1 MQKIEHGLQLSN
13 TSADKQV
20 NVNFHQTFAIFSE
33 ATSVLKINFDTIFLA
48 QEYCKN
54 QKKPKK

>member
-20 NVNFHQTFAIFSE
+20 NVNFHANQTFAIFSE
-33 ATSVLKINFDTIFLA
+33 ATSVLKINF
-48 QEYCKN
+48 
-54 QKKPKK
+54 